1 MLIGARC
8 AFVCS
13 YGRVSMEKLCN
24 SCTSFDM
31 SFALSERRKRDQWHT
46 CTLYPKIASFFCV
59 TEDYEL
65 KDRIGVKDEKALVAQ
80 AAAGKCICMHLLP
93 GS

>member
-1 MLIGARC
+1 MAHMYFI
-8 AFVCS
+8 
-13 YGRVSMEKLCN
+13 
-24 SCTSFDM
+24 
-31 SFALSERRKRDQWHT
+31 SED
-46 CTLYPKIASFFCV
+46 CELLFFFV

-80 AAAGKCICMHLLP
+80 AVAGKCICMHLLP